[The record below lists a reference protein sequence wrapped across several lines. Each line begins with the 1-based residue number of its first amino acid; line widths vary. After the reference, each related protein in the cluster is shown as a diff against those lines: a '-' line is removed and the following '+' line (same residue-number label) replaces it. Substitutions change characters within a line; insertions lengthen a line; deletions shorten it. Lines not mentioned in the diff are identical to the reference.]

1 MILLIYNEMV
11 CREELLPNVYDTD
24 YRVRLHKSIY
34 SLHDDIT
41 LQLERTAVGWTL
53 RSAWDYQVFSD
64 RGPVKELLLEKEQI
78 LQIRTRFQENLI
90 VMTADVPDLLLFYG
104 TDQRRAC
111 IPAAQPGRMDH
122 CR

>member
-41 LQLERTAVGWTL
+41 LQLERTAAGWTL
-53 RSAWDYQVFSD
+53 RSGQDYQVFS
-64 RGPVKELLLEKEQI
+64 
-78 LQIRTRFQENLI
+78 QIRSLSG
-90 VMTADVPDLLLFYG
+90 MLLKG
-104 TDQRRAC
+104 TD
-111 IPAAQPGRMDH
+111 PADPHPISGEPGRHHGGCAHRLSCDGKI
-122 CR
+122 